1 MITDHPTPTLIEA
14 PLIEDPAERSRRDPV
29 YRAAVIAAVEE
40 GLAELDRGEF
50 FTLEEVEKEIPSWI
64 IR

>member
-1 MITDHPTPTLIEA
+1 MMTQESVSNLLEQKPLSKIHPLDLTYTIELI
-14 PLIEDPAERSRRDPV
+14 V
-29 YRAAVIAAVEE
+29 AVKE
-40 GLAELDRGEF
+40 GLAELDRGES

>member
-1 MITDHPTPTLIEA
+1 MIIDHSIPTLV
-14 PLIEDPAERSRRDPV
+14 EDPIKIGDEAYSIELIT
-29 YRAAVIAAVEE
+29 AVKA

>member
-1 MITDHPTPTLIEA
+1 M
-14 PLIEDPAERSRRDPV
+14 EDETYPMEL
-29 YRAAVIAAVEE
+29 IAAVKE